1 MHKLSIINNKKMP
14 FLQYITLGI
23 KKAECRIASNNI
35 RSFQVSDKLLLQSSG
50 EFVLCEITY
59 MHFYKSFEDM
69 ILKEK
74 TENIVPFV
82 NSDEEALKIYQS
94 FPGWQR
100 VKSLGCCAIGVKPLK
115 SKLKF
120 SINTKNNF

>member
-1 MHKLSIINNKKMP
+1 MP

-35 RSFQVSDKLLLQSSG
+35 RSFQVSDILLLQSSG
-50 EFVLCEITY
+50 EFVLCAITY

-120 SINTKNNF
+120 SINTKNSF